1 MTDAV
6 APRRATWRFMG
17 LHPLRLMALGFGSG
31 LAPKAPGT
39 FGTLAG
45 WVLWLLIDRFFS
57 PSSTAWCAI
66 IVTGFL
72 IGWWACTHTARALAT
87 SDPSPV
93 VWDEIIAFWI
103 ILAVAVPTMPVWPL
117 TWAWLGQLA
126 LFGLF
131 RLFDA
136 VKRGPV
142 GWADSLFKPKPG
154 VRPGWPQGFGII
166 FDDLVAAL
174 CVLVIWFPAVAL
186 LAHFV
191 DPWPADTHFRVA
203 PAPWRSSP

>member
-1 MTDAV
+1 MTAMADAV

-45 WVLWLLIDRFFS
+45 WALWLLIDRLFAPTS
-57 PSSTAWCAI
+57 AGWAAI
-66 IVTGFL
+66 IGAGFFV
-72 IGWWACTHTARALAT
+72 GWWACTHTARALAT

-103 ILAVAVPTMPVWPL
+103 ILAVAVPRMSATPSWL
-117 TWAWLGQLA
+117 AWVDQLI

-142 GWADSLFKPKPG
+142 GWADAQFKPKPG
-154 VRPGWPQGFGII
+154 ALPSWPQGFGII
-166 FDDLVAAL
+166 FDDLVAAACTL
-174 CVLVIWFPAVAL
+174 GVWAL
-186 LAHFV
+186 L
-191 DPWPADTHFRVA
+191 PSLMSKP
-203 PAPWRSSP
+203 

>member
-1 MTDAV
+1 MADAV

-31 LAPKAPGT
+31 LSPVAPGT
-39 FGTLAG
+39 AGTLAG
-45 WVLWLLIDRFFS
+45 WLLFLLIDRFFA
-57 PSSTAWCAI
+57 PSNIGWAAI
-66 IVTGFL
+66 IAAGFL
-72 IGWWACTHTARALAT
+72 VGWWACTHTARALAT
-87 SDPSPV
+87 ADPSPV

-103 ILAVAVPTMPVWPL
+103 ILAVALPLMPVWPDAWS
-117 TWAWLGQLA
+117 WAAQLA

-154 VRPGWPQGFGII
+154 TLPGWAQGFGII
-166 FDDLVAAL
+166 LDDLVAAA
-174 CVLVIWFPAVAL
+174 CVLVVWFPAVAL
-186 LAHFV
+186 LASFV
-191 DPWPADTHFRVA
+191 EPWPAGTHFRVV
-203 PAPWRSSP
+203 PWNR

>member
-1 MTDAV
+1 MIDAI

-45 WVLWLLIDRFFS
+45 WGLWLLIDRLFA
-57 PSSTAWCAI
+57 PSSAAWAAI
-66 IVTGFL
+66 IVVGFFV
-72 IGWWACTHTARALAT
+72 GWWACTHTARALAT
-87 SDPSPV
+87 ADPSPV

-103 ILAVAVPTMPVWPL
+103 ILAVAMPLLPAGIDASL
-117 TWAWLGQLA
+117 AWLPQLV

-142 GWADSLFKPKPG
+142 GWADSLFKPKRG
-154 VRPGWPQGFGII
+154 ELPGWPQGFGII
-166 FDDLVAAL
+166 FDDLVAAV
-174 CVLVIWFPAVAL
+174 CVLVVWFGAVFALAAWLQPSGTHLRLVPA
-186 LAHFV
+186 
-191 DPWPADTHFRVA
+191 
-203 PAPWRSSP
+203 

>member
-1 MTDAV
+1 MTDTPAH

-45 WVLWLLIDRFFS
+45 WALWLLIDRLFA
-57 PSSTAWCAI
+57 PSDAGWAVI
-66 IVTGFL
+66 IVIGFFV
-72 IGWWACTHTARALAT
+72 GWWACTHTARAMNVA
-87 SDPSPV
+87 DPSPV

-103 ILAVAVPTMPVWPL
+103 ILAIAVPLSPVWPPSWYW
-117 TWAWLGQLA
+117 TNQLV

-154 VRPGWPQGFGII
+154 RLPGWPQGFGII
-166 FDDLVAAL
+166 FDDLVAAA
-174 CVLVIWFPAVAL
+174 CVLVVWFVAVAL
-186 LAHFV
+186 LMHFV
-191 DPWPADTHFRVA
+191 DPWPANTHFRVV
-203 PAPWRSSP
+203 PA

>member
-1 MTDAV
+1 MTDTPAI

-17 LHPLRLMALGFGSG
+17 LHPSRLIALGFGSG
-31 LAPKAPGT
+31 LAPVAPGT

-45 WVLWLLIDRFFS
+45 WALYLLIDHFAAPSHPAWAAILVAGFF
-57 PSSTAWCAI
+57 
-66 IVTGFL
+66 V
-72 IGWWACTHTARALAT
+72 GWWACTQTARAMAV

-103 ILAVAVPTMPVWPL
+103 ILWVAMPVGL
-117 TWAWLGQLA
+117 VGQLI

-142 GWADSLFKPKPG
+142 GWADACFKPKPG
-154 VRPGWPQGFGII
+154 ALPGWPQGFGII

-174 CVLVIWFPAVAL
+174 CVLAVWGLLL
-186 LAHFV
+186 LAL
-191 DPWPADTHFRVA
+191 PADMMNALGLHHYLRIVPTA
-203 PAPWRSSP
+203 G

>member
-1 MTDAV
+1 MADAV

-17 LHPLRLMALGFGSG
+17 LHPLRLIALGLGSG

-45 WVLWLLIDRFFS
+45 WVLWLLIDRAFA
-57 PSSTAWCAI
+57 PSFDAWCAI
-66 IVTGFL
+66 ILAGFL
-72 IGWWACTHTARALAT
+72 VGWWACTHTARALAT

-103 ILAVAVPTMPVWPL
+103 ILAVAVPRMSVTP
-117 TWAWLGQLA
+117 AWLPWVDQLI

-142 GWADSLFKPKPG
+142 GWADAQFKPKPG
-154 VRPGWPQGFGII
+154 ALPGWPQGFGII
-166 FDDLVAAL
+166 FDDLVAAACTL
-174 CVLVIWFPAVAL
+174 GVWAL
-186 LAHFV
+186 L
-191 DPWPADTHFRVA
+191 PTCLCKP
-203 PAPWRSSP
+203 

>member
-1 MTDAV
+1 MADAV
-6 APRRATWRFMG
+6 ASRRATWRFMG

-45 WVLWLLIDRFFS
+45 WGLWLLIDRLFS

-66 IVTGFL
+66 LVAGFL
-72 IGWWACTHTARALAT
+72 VGWWACTHTARALAT

-103 ILAVAVPTMPVWPL
+103 ILAVAVPRMP
-117 TWAWLGQLA
+117 AGADESFSWLGQLV

-142 GWADSLFKPKPG
+142 GWADSLFKPKRGEP
-154 VRPGWPQGFGII
+154 PGWPQGFGII
-166 FDDLVAAL
+166 FDDLVAAA
-174 CVLVIWFPAVAL
+174 CVLAVWFGAL
-186 LAHFV
+186 LLLAG
-191 DPWPADTHFRVA
+191 WLQSSGTHLRIV
-203 PAPWRSSP
+203 PT